1 MLFWEG
7 SMQKYWFDAQNH
19 YKNVWI
25 DLSHPADCSIIWYK
39 IIVHPDEATDSLVS
53 SGACFHDF
61 VLKSLSEKVVCENIG
76 CKVQTH

>member
-1 MLFWEG
+1 MRSYFAIILVAKIKHIRKMYKLNLLEQKTAQYFLF
-7 SMQKYWFDAQNH
+7 MIMIN
-19 YKNVWI
+19 I
-25 DLSHPADCSIIWYK
+25 
-39 IIVHPDEATDSLVS
+39 DEATDLSGS